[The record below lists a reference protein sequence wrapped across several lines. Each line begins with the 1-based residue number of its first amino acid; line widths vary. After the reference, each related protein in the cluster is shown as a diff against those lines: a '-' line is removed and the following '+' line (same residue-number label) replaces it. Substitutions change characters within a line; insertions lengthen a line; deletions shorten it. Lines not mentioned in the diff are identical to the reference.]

1 MKTRHELI
9 LDFMLA
15 LASNSSGIYQVGSPD
30 KWEINALKIH
40 KDACDLADQYI
51 DPK

>member
-15 LASNSSGIYQVGSPD
+15 LVQNESFCAGAEDDPAMIYEYAA
-30 KWEINALKIH
+30 KFA
-40 KDACDLADQYI
+40 DAYLQHL
-51 DPK
+51 